1 MLTSTK
7 KYGFNV
13 PYFTKGKEE
22 KKIHTMFDFGLVDL
36 ENVYA

>member
-7 KYGFNV
+7 NMDLMFLILQ
-13 PYFTKGKEE
+13 KGKEE